1 MWNFKNSLKKIEKN
15 KVKLKK
21 KMSKFKR
28 RGKILKEKRKGLKAF
43 SQVIQESKWIDEIL
57 K

>member
-21 KMSKFKR
+21 KMAKFKR